1 MSSAG
6 QGSLA
11 ERSCTIAREQSA
23 IDDARR
29 FAELALSYCEPECR
43 EAASMAVSEFAENLV
58 KYSASNQGKKAG
70 TISISAEGGRLRIR
84 ARNDVSAQ
92 DDAQKVLATIS
103 KIESSGTAKELYRA
117 RLSELFSNPSL
128 PRAQLGL
135 LRIAFEGSFRLSCS
149 YVAPVLEIIAER
161 SCRTMQ

>member
-1 MSSAG
+1 MSAAEP
-6 QGSLA
+6 GSLA
-11 ERSCTIAREQSA
+11 ERSCTIAREQSS

-29 FAELALSYCEPECR
+29 FAELALTYCEPACR

-58 KYSASNQGKKAG
+58 KYSSSKRGMKAG
-70 TISISAEGGRLRIR
+70 TIAISAEGGRVRIR
-84 ARNDVSAQ
+84 ARNDVGAQ
-92 DDAQKVLATIS
+92 DDAQAVLATIS
-103 KIESSGTAKELYRA
+103 KLAASGTAKDLYRA

-149 YVAPVLEIIAER
+149 YVAPVLEITAER
-161 SCRTMQ
+161 PCGAAQ